1 MQWSVIM
8 LPPEILD
15 ELRRRDV
22 KRRTNEAP
30 QPMLELPLPPPP
42 PPRRVP
48 ALEESERGVVVFDLF

>member
-1 MQWSVIM
+1 M

-22 KRRTNEAP
+22 KRRSNEAP

-42 PPRRVP
+42 PPRKAP
-48 ALEESERGVVVFDLF
+48 EHEESERGVVVIDLF

>member
-1 MQWSVIM
+1 M

-22 KRRTNEAP
+22 KRRSNEAP

-42 PPRRVP
+42 PRKAPEH
-48 ALEESERGVVVFDLF
+48 EESERGVVVIDLF